1 MVGECADEG
10 VSPPLDE
17 IIFQDVEAAHHLR
30 EDEHFV
36 APGNE
41 RGEKLV
47 NQHQLPGRLDH
58 GLQLEVRGFGAVRF
72 SEIFKNLFLGP

>member
-1 MVGECADEG
+1 
-10 VSPPLDE
+10 
-17 IIFQDVEAAHHLR
+17 
-30 EDEHFV
+30 V

-41 RGEKLV
+41 LGEKLV

-72 SEIFKNLFLGP
+72 SEIFQNLFLGP